1 MSTSTST
8 VTTQTRILENGL
20 TIVGEPM
27 ADKQAT
33 AWTLL
38 LPAGSATEPE
48 GLDGITN
55 VLEGT
60 CYRGAG
66 ERDARALSD
75 ALDDLGIERGG
86 GADVEYTTFS
96 GATFGDYFLD
106 ALDLY
111 ADIVLRPRLR
121 ESDFPESEWQAQRE
135 LALQSLQSLE
145 DVPARKMFE
154 ELRRTYFPGPFGR
167 SLLGTPSG
175 LQSITLEHLRRD
187 HTNRFHPHGA
197 ILAVAGNFDFEALVA
212 RATKLF
218 GAWTGNT
225 SQPGAP
231 RYVAEP
237 VYVHLPQETSQQHIG
252 VAWPGVPSDDPFNY
266 DYRIAMN
273 VLSGGMGARLFT
285 EVREKRG
292 LVYSVSASAS
302 TYRGC
307 GYNLAYAG
315 TTPERAQETLE
326 VLLHE
331 LQRIK
336 DGVLE
341 DEVERAKTGLM
352 SRVVMQEESSRART
366 GAIARD
372 QFVLGR
378 VRPLDEILQGVQKVS
393 PLSIR
398 EFYEA
403 HPPRDFTV
411 VTLGPADLKLP
422 G

>member
-1 MSTSTST
+1 
-8 VTTQTRILENGL
+8 LKNGL

-27 ADKQAT
+27 ADKQAA
-33 AWTLL
+33 AWTFLV
-38 LPAGSATEPE
+38 PAGSATEPDS
-48 GLDGITN
+48 LDGITN
-55 VLEGT
+55 VLEGASY
-60 CYRGAG
+60 CGAG
-66 ERDARALSD
+66 RRDSRELSD
-75 ALDDLGIERGG
+75 ALDDLGVDRGG
-86 GADVEYTTFS
+86 GADVEYTTVG

-106 ALDLY
+106 ALELY
-111 ADIVLRPRLR
+111 ADIILRPRL
-121 ESDFPESEWQAQRE
+121 PEGEWEAQRE
-135 LALQSLQSLE
+135 LALQSLQSL
-145 DVPARKMFE
+145 DDSPARKMFE

-167 SLLGTPSG
+167 SPMGTQAG
-175 LQSITLEHLRRD
+175 LEAITLDNLKAD
-187 HTNRFHPHGA
+187 HANRFRPQGA
-197 ILAVAGNFDFEALVA
+197 ILALAGNFDFGAVVNRVEQLFSVWEGAAPQAGEPKFVA
-212 RATKLF
+212 H
-218 GAWTGNT
+218 
-225 SQPGAP
+225 
-231 RYVAEP
+231 P

-252 VAWPGVPSDDPFNY
+252 VAWPGVDSQSPFNY
-266 DYRIAMN
+266 DYRIAMS

-331 LQRIK
+331 LRRIK
-336 DGVLE
+336 DGVLPE
-341 DEVERAKTGLM
+341 EVERAKTGLM

-372 QFVLGR
+372 QFLLGR
-378 VRPLDEILQGVQKVS
+378 VRTLDEILQGVEKVS
-393 PLSIR
+393 ANSIR

-422 G
+422 DAR

>member
-1 MSTSTST
+1 
-8 VTTQTRILENGL
+8 
-20 TIVGEPM
+20 
-27 ADKQAT
+27 
-33 AWTLL
+33 
-38 LPAGSATEPE
+38 
-48 GLDGITN
+48 
-55 VLEGT
+55 
-60 CYRGAG
+60 
-66 ERDARALSD
+66 
-75 ALDDLGIERGG
+75 
-86 GADVEYTTFS
+86 
-96 GATFGDYFLD
+96 
-106 ALDLY
+106 
-111 ADIVLRPRLR
+111 
-121 ESDFPESEWQAQRE
+121 
-135 LALQSLQSLE
+135 
-145 DVPARKMFE
+145 
-154 ELRRTYFPGPFGR
+154 
-167 SLLGTPSG
+167 
-175 LQSITLEHLRRD
+175 
-187 HTNRFHPHGA
+187 
-197 ILAVAGNFDFEALVA
+197 
-212 RATKLF
+212 
-218 GAWTGNT
+218 
-225 SQPGAP
+225 
-231 RYVAEP
+231 